1 MQSTLNSVCTLDS
14 ICKNRLIL
22 EVMPNPMRRNELQ
35 FYYIGAIN
43 KDIHY
48 VPFHEFD
55 KQFKD
60 NLVQNQVLYIT
71 FCGINRENGNVPEY
85 YYLTFFGDEVMYKGT
100 EKKNGCCVLE
110 IELNKRGNSI
120 EKELKGLMKDN
131 IGVFLQS
138 YN

>member
-14 ICKNRLIL
+14 ICRNRLIL

-48 VPFHEFD
+48 VPFDEFD
-55 KQFKD
+55 KQFKH
-60 NLVQNQVLYIT
+60 NLSNNHVLYIT

-120 EKELKGLMKDN
+120 QKELNGLMKDN

>member
-14 ICKNRLIL
+14 VCRNRLIL
-22 EVMPNPMRRNELQ
+22 EVMPNPMHRNELQ

-48 VPFHEFD
+48 IQFHEFD
-55 KQFKD
+55 DQFRY
-60 NLVQNQVLYIT
+60 NLGQNQVLYIT
-71 FCGINRENGNVPEY
+71 FCGISRENGNVPEY
-85 YYLTFFGDEVMYKGT
+85 YYLTFFGEEVSYRGT
-100 EKKNGCCVLE
+100 EKKNGSVILE

-138 YN
+138 Y

>member
-1 MQSTLNSVCTLDS
+1 MQSTLNSVCTLDT

-22 EVMPNPMRRNELQ
+22 EVMPNPIRKNELQ
-35 FYYIGAIN
+35 FYYIGAFN

-48 VPFHEFD
+48 VPFEEFD

-60 NLVQNQVLYIT
+60 NLMQNQVLYIT

-85 YYLTFFGDEVMYKGT
+85 YYLTFFGEEVTYKGI

>member
-14 ICKNRLIL
+14 VCRNRLVL
-22 EVMPNPMRRNELQ
+22 EVMPNPIRRNELQ

-48 VPFHEFD
+48 IQFQEFD
-55 KQFKD
+55 EQLRE
-60 NLVQNQVLYIT
+60 NLGKNQVLYIT
-71 FCGINRENGNVPEY
+71 FCGISRENSNVPEY
-85 YYLTFFGDEVMYKGT
+85 YYLTFFGEEVSYHGT
-100 EKKNGCCVLE
+100 EKKNGVCILE
-110 IELNKRGNSI
+110 IELNKRGDSI
-120 EKELKGLMKDN
+120 EKELRRLMKDN

>member
-14 ICKNRLIL
+14 ICRNRLIL
-22 EVMPNPMRRNELQ
+22 EVMPNPIRKNELQ

-48 VPFHEFD
+48 VPFDEFD
-55 KQFKD
+55 KQLKD
-60 NLVQNQVLYIT
+60 NLSNNQVLYIT

-120 EKELKGLMKDN
+120 EKELNGLMKDN

>member
-1 MQSTLNSVCTLDS
+1 MLSTLNSVCTLDS
-14 ICKNRLIL
+14 VCRNRLVL

-48 VPFHEFD
+48 IPFHEFD
-55 KQFKD
+55 EQFRE
-60 NLVQNQVLYIT
+60 NLAQNQVLYIT
-71 FCGINRENGNVPEY
+71 FCGISRENGNVPEY
-85 YYLTFFGDEVMYKGT
+85 YYLTFFGDEVMYRGS
-100 EKKNGCCVLE
+100 EKNGSFILE

-120 EKELKGLMKDN
+120 EKELRGLMKDN

>member
-14 ICKNRLIL
+14 VCRNKLVL
-22 EVMPNPMRRNELQ
+22 EVMPNPMRRNQLQ

-48 VPFHEFD
+48 IPFYEFD
-55 KQFKD
+55 DQFRE
-60 NLVQNQVLYIT
+60 NLEQNQVLYIT
-71 FCGINRENGNVPEY
+71 FCGISRNNGNVPEY
-85 YYLTFFGDEVMYKGT
+85 YYLTFFGEEVMYKGM
-100 EKKNGCCVLE
+100 EKNGNCILE
-110 IELNKRGNSI
+110 INLNKRGNSI
-120 EKELKGLMKDN
+120 EKELKELMKDN

>member
-14 ICKNRLIL
+14 ICRNRLIL
-22 EVMPNPMRRNELQ
+22 EVMPNRMRRNELQ
-35 FYYIGAIN
+35 FYYIGSIN

-48 VPFHEFD
+48 IPFREFD
-55 KQFKD
+55 EQFRE

-71 FCGINRENGNVPEY
+71 FCGISRENGNVPEY
-85 YYLTFFGDEVMYKGT
+85 YYLTFFGEEVVYKGT
-100 EKKNGCCVLE
+100 EKNGNCILE
-110 IELNKRGNSI
+110 IELNKRGNTI
-120 EKELKGLMKDN
+120 EKELRSLMKDN

>member
-1 MQSTLNSVCTLDS
+1 MLTTLNSVCTLDS
-14 ICKNRLIL
+14 VCRNRLVL

-48 VPFHEFD
+48 IQFHEFD
-55 KQFKD
+55 AQFRE
-60 NLVQNQVLYIT
+60 NLGQNQVLYIT
-71 FCGINRENGNVPEY
+71 FCGISRENGNVPEY
-85 YYLTFFGDEVMYKGT
+85 YYLTFFGDEVSYRGS
-100 EKKNGCCVLE
+100 EKKNGSVILE

-120 EKELKGLMKDN
+120 EKELRGLMKDN

>member
-14 ICKNRLIL
+14 ICKNRLVL

-48 VPFHEFD
+48 IQFQEFD
-55 KQFKD
+55 DQFRD
-60 NLVQNQVLYIT
+60 NLGQNQVLYIT
-71 FCGINRENGNVPEY
+71 FCGISRENGNVPEY
-85 YYLTFFGDEVMYKGT
+85 YYLTFFGEEVLYRGI
-100 EKKNGCCVLE
+100 EKKNGNVILE
-110 IELNKRGNSI
+110 IELNKKGNSI
-120 EKELKGLMKDN
+120 EKELRGLMKEN
-131 IGVFLQS
+131 VGVFLQS

>member
-1 MQSTLNSVCTLDS
+1 
-14 ICKNRLIL
+14 
-22 EVMPNPMRRNELQ
+22 MPNPMRRNELQ

-48 VPFHEFD
+48 VPFDEFD

-60 NLVQNQVLYIT
+60 NLSNNQVLYIT

>member
-1 MQSTLNSVCTLDS
+1 MQSTLNSVCTLDT
-14 ICKNRLIL
+14 ICKNRLVL
-22 EVMPNPMRRNELQ
+22 EVMPNPIRKNELQ
-35 FYYIGAIN
+35 FYYIGAFN

-48 VPFHEFD
+48 VPFEEFD

-60 NLVQNQVLYIT
+60 NLMQNQVLYIT
-71 FCGINRENGNVPEY
+71 FCGISRENGNVPEY
-85 YYLTFFGDEVMYKGT
+85 YYLTFFGDEVTYKGT

>member
-14 ICKNRLIL
+14 VCRNKLVL
-22 EVMPNPMRRNELQ
+22 EVMPNRMRRNQLQ

-48 VPFHEFD
+48 IPFHEFD
-55 KQFKD
+55 DQFRE
-60 NLVQNQVLYIT
+60 NLAQNQVLYIT
-71 FCGINRENGNVPEY
+71 FCGISRENVNVPEY
-85 YYLTFFGDEVMYKGT
+85 YYLTFFGEEVMYKGT
-100 EKKNGCCVLE
+100 EKNGSCIIE

-120 EKELKGLMKDN
+120 EKELRSLMKDN

>member
-1 MQSTLNSVCTLDS
+1 
-14 ICKNRLIL
+14 
-22 EVMPNPMRRNELQ
+22 MPNPMRRNELQ

-55 KQFKD
+55 DQFRE
-60 NLVQNQVLYIT
+60 NLGQNQVLYIT
-71 FCGINRENGNVPEY
+71 FCGISRENGNVPEY
-85 YYLTFFGDEVMYKGT
+85 YYLTFFGEEVSYHGT
-100 EKKNGCCVLE
+100 EKKNGSVILE
-110 IELNKRGNSI
+110 IELNKKGNSI
-120 EKELKGLMKDN
+120 EKELRGLMKDN

>member
-1 MQSTLNSVCTLDS
+1 MQSTLNSVCTLDT

-22 EVMPNPMRRNELQ
+22 EVMPNPIRKNELQ
-35 FYYIGAIN
+35 FYYIGAFN

-48 VPFHEFD
+48 VPFEEFD

-60 NLVQNQVLYIT
+60 NLMQNQVLYIT

-85 YYLTFFGDEVMYKGT
+85 YYLTFFGEEVMYKGT

>member
-14 ICKNRLIL
+14 ICRNRLVL

-35 FYYIGAIN
+35 FYYIAAIN

-55 KQFKD
+55 EQLRE
-60 NLVQNQVLYIT
+60 NLGQNQVLYIT
-71 FCGINRENGNVPEY
+71 FCGISRENGNVPEY
-85 YYLTFFGDEVMYKGT
+85 YYLTFFGEEVSYHGT
-100 EKKNGCCVLE
+100 EKKNGSVILE
-110 IELNKRGNSI
+110 IELNKRGDSI
-120 EKELKGLMKDN
+120 EKELRRLMKDN

>member
-14 ICKNRLIL
+14 VCRNKLVL
-22 EVMPNPMRRNELQ
+22 EVMPNPMRSNQLQ

-48 VPFHEFD
+48 IPFHEFD
-55 KQFKD
+55 DQFRE
-60 NLVQNQVLYIT
+60 NLAQNQVLYIT
-71 FCGINRENGNVPEY
+71 FCGISRENGNVPEY
-85 YYLTFFGDEVMYKGT
+85 YYLTFFGEEVMYKGT
-100 EKKNGCCVLE
+100 EKNGSCIIE

-120 EKELKGLMKDN
+120 EKELRSLMKDN

>member
-1 MQSTLNSVCTLDS
+1 MQSTLNSVCTLES
-14 ICKNRLIL
+14 ICRNRLIL

-35 FYYIGAIN
+35 FYYIGSIN

-60 NLVQNQVLYIT
+60 NLMQNQVLYIT

-85 YYLTFFGDEVMYKGT
+85 YYLTFFGEEVSYRGS
-100 EKKNGCCVLE
+100 EKKNGSCILE

>member
-14 ICKNRLIL
+14 ICRNRLIL
-22 EVMPNPMRRNELQ
+22 EVMHNRMRRNELQ
-35 FYYIGAIN
+35 FYYVGAIN

-48 VPFHEFD
+48 IPFREFD
-55 KQFKD
+55 EQFRE

-71 FCGINRENGNVPEY
+71 FCGISRENGNVPEY
-85 YYLTFFGDEVMYKGT
+85 YYLTFFGEEVVYKGT
-100 EKKNGCCVLE
+100 EKNGNCILE
-110 IELNKRGNSI
+110 IELNKRGNTI
-120 EKELKGLMKDN
+120 EKELKSLMKDN

>member
-14 ICKNRLIL
+14 ICRNRLIL

-48 VPFHEFD
+48 VPFDEFD

-60 NLVQNQVLYIT
+60 NLSNNQVLYIT

-120 EKELKGLMKDN
+120 QKELNGLMKDN